1 MLHAAVLI
9 LALVSDS
16 SASNDSDLVVVRK
29 TLRESY
35 VRELHDSIL
44 MRPTVDS
51 IVAGCD
57 KYTYAAN
64 ADFTQYLGD
73 YYGLYARD
81 QGLDINPDSV
91 GLYISKVLYGTPSYK
106 AGICIGDRVVTIND
120 DSVRGKT
127 WIEAMN
133 MIIGT
138 SADRIRMGLVRNG
151 RELEIDIVC
160 DWYLNSAVTSMVDNR
175 IGYIRIA
182 SFTRATGLHISRIL
196 AAYKRDRIRR
206 VVVDLRANGGG
217 LIGPAVALLE
227 HFAGEGDTL
236 YSLNF
241 RGDSMQLFTAE
252 TQGSIHG
259 KPLEVLVGKR
269 TASAS
274 EIFALGVKG
283 NDYGYILGDSTYG
296 KGRMQR
302 AIDLPSGKWFQYT
315 EAIIK
320 GPKDICIDRE
330 FGSGGLAPDLPFD
343 LGSFEY
349 DSLTI
354 VASHFS
360 DVAALRARYPAPD
373 AQVIENL
380 RASLPV
386 HMQALSA
393 YYIAR
398 LIWSELGQLYWVSIQ
413 PRYTRWKK
421 PALLAKK

>member
-9 LALVSDS
+9 LSLAGDPSTSIDT
-16 SASNDSDLVVVRK
+16 DLVVVRE

-51 IVAGCD
+51 IVKGCD
-57 KYTYAAN
+57 KYTFAASPE
-64 ADFTQYLGD
+64 ATQYLGD
-73 YYGLYARD
+73 HYGLFARD

-91 GLYISKVLYGTPSYK
+91 GLYISKVLYGTSSYN
-106 AGICIGDRVVTIND
+106 AGICIGDRVTTINN
-120 DSVRGKT
+120 DSVSGKT

-133 MIIGT
+133 MIIG
-138 SADRIRMGLVRNG
+138 SSEDMIRMELVRNG
-151 RELEIDIVC
+151 REMQIDIENAS
-160 DWYLNSAVTSMVDNR
+160 YFNSGVTSMVDNH

-182 SFTRATGLHISRIL
+182 SFTRATGFHVSRIL
-196 AAYKRDRIRR
+196 AAFKRDRIRR

-217 LIGPAVALLE
+217 LIGPAVGLLE
-227 HFAGEGDTL
+227 HFAGQGDTL
-236 YSLNF
+236 YSLHYK
-241 RGDSMQLFTAE
+241 GDSLQLFTAE
-252 TQGSIHG
+252 AQGSIHG

-274 EIFALGVKG
+274 EIFALGVKA

-302 AIDLPSGKWFQYT
+302 SVDLPSGKWFQYT
-315 EAIIK
+315 QAIIK

-343 LGSFEY
+343 MGGFEY

-386 HMQALSA
+386 QMQALSA

-398 LIWSELGQLYWVSIQ
+398 IIWSDLGQLYWVTVQ

-421 PALLAKK
+421 PSQLARQ

>member
-9 LALVSDS
+9 LALAGDPSTSIDT
-16 SASNDSDLVVVRK
+16 DLVVVRE
-29 TLRESY
+29 TLRGSY
-35 VRELHDSIL
+35 VLQLHDSIL

-57 KYTYAAN
+57 EYTFAASPEG
-64 ADFTQYLGD
+64 TQYLGHH
-73 YYGLYARD
+73 YGLLARD

-91 GLYISKVLYGTPSYK
+91 GLYISKVLYGTTSYK
-106 AGICIGDRVVTIND
+106 AGICIGDRVMTIND

-138 SADRIRMGLVRNG
+138 SQDIIRMGLVRNG
-151 RELEIDIVC
+151 REMQIDIENAS
-160 DWYLNSAVTSMVDNR
+160 YFNSGVTSMVDNH

-182 SFTRATGLHISRIL
+182 SFTRATGIHVSRIL
-196 AAYKRDRIRR
+196 AAFKRDRIRR

-217 LIGPAVALLE
+217 LIRPAVSLLE
-227 HFAGEGDTL
+227 HFAGQGDTL
-236 YSLNF
+236 YSLHY
-241 RGDSMQLFTAE
+241 RGDSIQYFTAE
-252 TQGSIHG
+252 TYGPIYG
-259 KPLEVLVGKR
+259 KPLEVLVGKG

-283 NDYGYILGDSTYG
+283 NDYGYILGDSTFG
-296 KGRMQR
+296 KGRIQHS
-302 AIDLPSGKWFQYT
+302 IDLPSGKWFQYT
-315 EAIIK
+315 QAIIK
-320 GPKDICIDRE
+320 GPKDMCIDRE
-330 FGSGGLAPDLPFD
+330 FGTGGLAPGIPFD
-343 LGSFEY
+343 MGSFEY

-354 VASHFS
+354 VASHLS

-386 HMQALSA
+386 QMQALSA

-398 LIWSELGQLYWVSIQ
+398 LIWSDLGQLYWVTVQ

-421 PALLAKK
+421 PAQLTRK